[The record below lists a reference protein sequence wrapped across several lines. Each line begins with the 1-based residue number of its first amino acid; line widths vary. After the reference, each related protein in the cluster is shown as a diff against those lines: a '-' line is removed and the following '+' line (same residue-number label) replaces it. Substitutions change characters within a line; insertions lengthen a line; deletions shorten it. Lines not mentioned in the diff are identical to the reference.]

1 MVMDNAQPIITTIRI
16 PQGGVKPT
24 SDRNGKPQWE
34 LTVFWEWTPSS
45 NNWGDKIWV
54 YQDSV
59 PEGIITQK
67 PDGSYDATGNYT
79 ITVERGDLKK
89 DRDGQ
94 FFDGSHNWMY
104 KYRIIS
110 WDASPGAQLGSP
122 SVSDSRVQN
131 PVQAPVQAP
140 YIEPVMEGETPV
152 INYSE
157 RDLLIVRQV
166 AFKAAIE
173 VSVAAVA
180 DDGDVYPDVIA
191 QLTETYT
198 SIILNE
204 YTQGDM
210 DMAV

>member
-16 PQGGVKPT
+16 QQGGVKPT
-24 SDRNGKPQWE
+24 SDRNGRPQWE
-34 LTVFWEWTPSS
+34 LTVFWEWTPSTNS
-45 NNWGDKIWV
+45 WGDKIWV

-79 ITVERGDLKK
+79 VTVERGELKK

-94 FFDGSHNWMY
+94 FFDGTHNWMY

-110 WDASPGAQLGSP
+110 WDASPRTQPAP
-122 SVSDSRVQN
+122 APAAPAA
-131 PVQAPVQAP
+131 PVQTPVQAP
-140 YIEPVMEGETPV
+140 YIEPVMEGEAPV

-157 RDLLIVRQV
+157 RELLIVRQV

-173 VSVAAVA
+173 VSVASVS
-180 DDGDVYPDVIA
+180 DDGDIYPDVIA
-191 QLTETYT
+191 QLTDTYT

-204 YTQGDM
+204 YTQGNDM

>member
-16 PQGGVKPT
+16 PKGGVKPT
-24 SDRNGKPQWE
+24 SDRNGRPQWE
-34 LTVFWEWTPSS
+34 LTVFWEWTPPS

-59 PEGIITQK
+59 PEGIVTQK

-110 WDASPGAQLGSP
+110 WDASPGTQPAP
-122 SVSDSRVQN
+122 A
-131 PVQAPVQAP
+131 PAPVQVPVQPAP
-140 YIEPVMEGETPV
+140 TAPVVQQETT
-152 INYSE
+152 IMNYTE

-173 VSVAAVA
+173 VAVASLA
-180 DDGDVYPDVIA
+180 DDGDIYPDVIA
-191 QLTETYT
+191 QLTDTYT
-198 SIILNE
+198 SIILKE
-204 YTQGDM
+204 HAQGNDM